1 MSKKRIL
8 LTFFSFAILFQ
19 GFYALAQEARAR
31 YELLNLIRKEK
42 FDKILPGAMRDNND
56 DIGCIEYFWNIF
68 SVQLDFMDYNFHE
81 GIDASQNFR

>member
-19 GFYALAQEARAR
+19 GFYSLAKEARAR

-42 FDKILPGAMRDNND
+42 FYKI
-56 DIGCIEYFWNIF
+56 
-68 SVQLDFMDYNFHE
+68 
-81 GIDASQNFR
+81 

>member
-19 GFYALAQEARAR
+19 GFYSLAQEARAR

-42 FDKILPGAMRDNND
+42 FDKI
-56 DIGCIEYFWNIF
+56 
-68 SVQLDFMDYNFHE
+68 
-81 GIDASQNFR
+81 

>member
-8 LTFFSFAILFQ
+8 LTFLSFAILFQ
-19 GFYALAQEARAR
+19 GFYALAQEARVH

-56 DIGCIEYFWNIF
+56 DIGCIKYFWNIF
-68 SVQLDFMDYNFHE
+68 SVQLDFMDYNFYE
-81 GIDASQNFR
+81 GIDASQNFL